1 MRISDWSSDVCSSDL
16 LEEAC
21 RLGRQID
28 LAGAAAFD
36 PRHLRQFGF
45 DRLLRDSGIAAG
57 GGDQVGGKTLF
68 IVEQGL
74 QNVVGGKALVSAALG
89 ELLCGLQESARP
101 LRIFLDVHRRA
112 PLRHWCPKTE
122 EG

>member
-57 GGDQVGGKTLF
+57 GAAQVGGKTLF

-74 QNVVGGKALVSAALG
+74 QNVVGGKELVSAALG
-89 ELLCGLQESARP
+89 ELLCVARAP
-101 LRIFLDVHRRA
+101 APPPSHFLEVHRRSL
-112 PLRHWCPKTE
+112 LR
-122 EG
+122 